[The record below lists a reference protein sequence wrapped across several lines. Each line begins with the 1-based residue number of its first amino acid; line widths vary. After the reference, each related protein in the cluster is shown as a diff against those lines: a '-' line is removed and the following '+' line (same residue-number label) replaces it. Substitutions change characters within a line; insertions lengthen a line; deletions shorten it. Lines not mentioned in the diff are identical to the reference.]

1 MTEIFEVAV
10 TASVRDAFPGAGVLV
25 AWHKGAAPASA
36 EVLDWS
42 LSRAIWSEVDKDQL
56 LLHPAVAPFCEYYRQ
71 VAINPRK
78 SPPSV
83 ANFIYRAFCRPDA
96 RLPRINAIV
105 DTVNW
110 VAVSTMTSL
119 GAFDARSVVGELCL
133 DVSVEGD
140 WFEPVGSESREAI
153 PGGRLVLR
161 DREKILSLFSIRDT
175 VHTAIRGDSCDLLL
189 LGCLMPG
196 VNPLQV
202 RSALS
207 LLDQKLRGDTA
218 PPSAEVPAKGPWYDS
233 FGGSFIAET
242 LSPPVAELNES
253 YERII
258 ASESFQQRYQAL
270 LKHYV
275 GRQTPLTLAEN
286 LSRHLGVK
294 AYLKRED
301 LAHTGAHKI
310 NNALGQALLA
320 QAMGKRR
327 VVAETGAGQ
336 HGVAT
341 AAACALLGIE
351 CVIYMGLRDMQRQA
365 LNVQRMRLM
374 GATVVPAEGGSQTL
388 KDAIND
394 ALRDWVAHADT
405 TYYLLGSA
413 LGPHPYPAIV
423 RYFQSVIGKEARQQF
438 AALEDGAL
446 PDAVVACVGGGSNAI
461 GLFSAFID
469 EPQVKLCGVEAAG
482 QGEASGLHSIRFG
495 DSGQSRLG
503 VLQGCQ
509 SYVLQDEH
517 GQIMETHSI
526 APGLDYAMV
535 GPEHAQLR
543 DNGRAQ
549 YLQATDEEAID
560 ALKLLSRCEGII
572 PALESAHAVA
582 GAIKLAKR
590 LPAGAR
596 IIINISGRGD
606 KDMETI
612 SRLVADTVQEGEANE
627 SH

>member
-1 MTEIFEVAV
+1 M
-10 TASVRDAFPGAGVLV
+10 SG
-25 AWHKGAAPASA
+25 
-36 EVLDWS
+36 
-42 LSRAIWSEVDKDQL
+42 
-56 LLHPAVAPFCEYYRQ
+56 
-71 VAINPRK
+71 
-78 SPPSV
+78 
-83 ANFIYRAFCRPDA
+83 
-96 RLPRINAIV
+96 
-105 DTVNW
+105 
-110 VAVSTMTSL
+110 
-119 GAFDARSVVGELCL
+119 
-133 DVSVEGD
+133 
-140 WFEPVGSESREAI
+140 
-153 PGGRLVLR
+153 
-161 DREKILSLFSIRDT
+161 
-175 VHTAIRGDSCDLLL
+175 
-189 LGCLMPG
+189 
-196 VNPLQV
+196 
-202 RSALS
+202 
-207 LLDQKLRGDTA
+207 
-218 PPSAEVPAKGPWYDS
+218 AEVPPKGPWYGPY
-233 FGGSFIAET
+233 GGSFIAET
-242 LSPPVAELNES
+242 LSPPVAELT
-253 YERII
+253 ERYASII
-258 ASESFQQRYQAL
+258 ASESFQQRYRSL

-294 AYLKRED
+294 IYLKRED

-423 RYFQSVIGKEARQQF
+423 RYFQSVIGEEARQQF
-438 AALEDGAL
+438 AALENGDL

-469 EPQVKLCGVEAAG
+469 EPQVILCGVEAAG
-482 QGEASGLHSIRFG
+482 QGEASGQHSIRFG
-495 DSGQSRLG
+495 ESGQSRVG

-543 DNGRAQ
+543 DDGRAQ

-560 ALKLLSRCEGII
+560 ALKLLSCCEGII

-582 GAIKLAKR
+582 GAIKLAKV
-590 LPAGAR
+590 LPAGVR

-612 SRLVADTVQEGEANE
+612 SRLVADTFQEGTPQ
-627 SH
+627 